1 MSSHS
6 TQANPSPSSMLSKRA
21 NELYLTGQFEE
32 ALILYE
38 RLNKLFDGSLFQAN
52 IRSCRQHL
60 LGGRAIVSP
69 RKSIKN
75 LRVAC
80 ILDEFSYTCFSPEC
94 SLLQLNP
101 TNAISELS
109 EFNPDILFV
118 ESAWRGKDDLWRNK
132 IATNGEEIN
141 SILIWCRSHN
151 VPTAFWNKEDP
162 VHFSSFLTIAQE
174 FDFVFT
180 TDFDCLARYKA
191 VLKSDR
197 VFLLP
202 FACQPKIHNPIEHR
216 PRRDGIC
223 FAGAYYSKY
232 PDRSRDLA
240 EFIHRLPRFKPLEI
254 FDRNHGK
261 DNPLYQFP
269 DTYKPFIVGCLPPD
283 RIDEAYKGYNY
294 AVNLNSVKQSQ
305 TMMARRVFEL
315 LASNTTIISNYSR
328 AIRLLFGDL
337 VISSDDGEYI
347 LRMLTN
353 TSSCY
358 QKKLALAGLRKVLL
372 EHTYTNR
379 LYYVASKAIPDV
391 EMTPHIAIVAIGI
404 ASSKED
410 ADSIIHSFIKQT
422 HRQKHLLLI
431 CSFKDA
437 EAINPYLSQED
448 CITIISSLPEMAEQV
463 QGLSSVNTWIAKINP
478 HDFYGKNYLLD
489 LALAT
494 IYTDEKII
502 GKCSH
507 YELSEG
513 MPKLVNPGLSYR
525 ICKNA
530 FSSAYMFDSSLI
542 QSNNNLF
549 ADGRILQ
556 SDPIRFDSILSI
568 DYFNYCRNCND
579 KNYSDSISEEIEDAT
594 INSGITLSE
603 LIKRSDLEK
612 PAERAQVA
620 KSSWCAKRISSLIS
634 SSFPEISIDN
644 HNTTM
649 NISSSLGT
657 GKHQYLYSKSI
668 IKIDDLPSR
677 EKFETFLEI
686 TPGLDIQYVFL
697 FLDSQKQKIG
707 SAILGANQNQ
717 STQVDIHTAYIR
729 FGLRIA
735 GSGNSEIKTLDW
747 NHRDLSASSILG
759 RGDYLVITNHYP
771 SYDDLYRN
779 GFLHSRVSAYQSAGC
794 SMDVFRLRAD
804 QAVTFDEF
812 NNVDV
817 ITGSQEALHSL
828 IKNSNY
834 KGLLIHFLDP
844 LIWDVVR
851 HYIDNVKITVWV
863 HGAEIQPLHRREYN
877 YTSGEDL
884 EKAQSMSDARMKF
897 WRGLLKSIHK
907 NLRLVFVS
915 QYFADEVME
924 DIGFHLPVDAFTV
937 IHNPIDTELFSFIPK
952 DPAQRKK
959 ILSIRPY
966 ASRKYAN
973 DLSVAAILEISKEPW
988 FSELEITMIGD
999 GSLFDATL
1007 EPLRSFS
1014 NINLERRFLTQ
1025 HEIAQL
1031 HKEYGLFLSP
1041 TRMDAQG
1048 VSRDEAMSSGLV
1060 PLTNNVAAIPE
1071 FTDANCAILAPADDY
1086 KNLALGI
1093 SSLYKDPDLFV
1104 EMSTN
1109 AALRVR
1115 SQSSAKLIIQ
1125 KELDFITQN

>member
-1 MSSHS
+1 M
-6 TQANPSPSSMLSKRA
+6 
-21 NELYLTGQFEE
+21 
-32 ALILYE
+32 ILYE
-38 RLNKLFDGSLFQAN
+38 RLNKLFDANLFQGN
-52 IRSCRQHL
+52 IERCKRRIQEN
-60 LGGRAIVSP
+60 SP
-69 RKSIKN
+69 FDSPLRSIKA

-80 ILDEFSYTCFSPEC
+80 ILDDFSYTCFSPEC
-94 SLLQLNP
+94 SLLQLTP

-118 ESAWRGKDDLWRNK
+118 ESAWKGKDDLWHNK
-132 IATNGEEIN
+132 IATSGKEIK
-141 SILIWCRSHN
+141 SILLWCRTHN

-162 VHFSSFLTIAQE
+162 VHFSSFLTVARE
-174 FDFVFT
+174 FDLLFT
-180 TDFDCLARYKA
+180 TDFDCIARYKA
-191 VLKSDR
+191 VLKHDR

-261 DNPLYQFP
+261 DNPLYRFP
-269 DTYKPFIVGCLPPD
+269 DTYIPFIVGYLPPD

-328 AIRLLFGDL
+328 AIKLLFGDL
-337 VISSDDGEYI
+337 VISSDDGKSI
-347 LRMLTN
+347 LRRLTN
-353 TSSCY
+353 TSSCHE
-358 QKKLALAGLRKVLL
+358 KKLALAGLRKVLL

-379 LYYVASKAIPDV
+379 LHYIASKAIPDV
-391 EMTPHIAIVAIGI
+391 EMTPHVAIVAIGI
-404 ASSKED
+404 AGSKED
-410 ADSIIHSFIKQT
+410 ADLIVHSFIKQT
-422 HRQKHLLLI
+422 HCQKHLLLI
-431 CSFKDA
+431 CSFKDT
-437 EAINPYLSQED
+437 EVINSYLSQED
-448 CITIISSLPEMAEQV
+448 CITIISSFTGIAEQV
-463 QGLSSVNTWIAKINP
+463 QRLSSVNTWIAKLNP
-478 HDFYGKNYLLD
+478 HDLYGKNYLLD

-525 ICKNA
+525 ICKKA
-530 FSSAYMFDSSLI
+530 FSSAYLFDSSLI
-542 QSNNNLF
+542 QSNENLF

-556 SDPIRFDSILSI
+556 SDPIKFDSILSI
-568 DYFNYCRNCND
+568 DYFNYCRNGNNKD
-579 KNYSDSISEEIEDAT
+579 YADSISEEIEDAA

-612 PAERAQVA
+612 PAERSQVA
-620 KSSWCAKRISSLIS
+620 KSSWCAKKISSLIS
-634 SSFPEISIDN
+634 SSFPEIKIDN
-644 HNTTM
+644 DNTVM

-668 IKIDDLPSR
+668 IKIDDFPSR
-677 EKFETFLEI
+677 EKLETFLEV
-686 TPGLDIQYVFL
+686 TPGLDVQYVFV
-697 FLDSQKQKIG
+697 FLDSNKEKISHVIH
-707 SAILGANQNQ
+707 SANRNQ
-717 STQVDIHTAYIR
+717 STQVDIHAAYIK

-779 GFLHSRVSAYQSAGC
+779 GFIHSRVSAYQSAGY
-794 SMDVFRLRAD
+794 SMDVFRLRTD
-804 QAVTFDEF
+804 QATTFNEF
-812 NNVDV
+812 DNVDV

-828 IKNSNY
+828 INNSNY
-834 KGLLIHFLDP
+834 KGILIHFLDP

-851 HYIDNVKITVWV
+851 HYIDNIKITVWV

-877 YTSGEDL
+877 YISDEDL
-884 EKAQSMSDARMKF
+884 AKAKSLSDTRIKF
-897 WRGLLKSIHK
+897 WRGLLKPIHK

-915 QYFADEVME
+915 QYFANEVME
-924 DIGFHLPVDAFTV
+924 DIGFHLPSDAFTV

-959 ILSIRPY
+959 ILSIRSY

-973 DLSVAAILEISKEPW
+973 DISVAAILEISKEPW

-999 GSLFDATL
+999 GPLFDTIL
-1007 EPLRSFS
+1007 EPLRCFS

-1086 KNLALGI
+1086 KNIALGI

-1104 EMSTN
+1104 AMSTN

-1125 KELDFITQN
+1125 KELDFIKYN